1 MNSKNKHGEPGSP
14 TQPPSTPLVAGLS
27 RDAPPLSKGARAQK
41 NALIDEVFRLGLQ
54 HHRPAFRQL
63 GVYQTVRDT
72 ALGIVAGTSVGTLT
86 SALSLNGKEAESG
99 FSTTYYAFSKALWDL
114 QDVHLGT
121 FEATLP
127 LLPSEGPITAALD
140 ATMVEKTSPRLFGA
154 RFGHNASGPKGIG
167 VQLMLGVPL
176 SHLALIVPTR
186 ENFRASAITIGLDLI
201 PGKKK
206 KRKKAP
212 ALDSNL
218 PPRRRGRPTKEEAAA
233 RAILEPK
240 LPKATDVGLAQMQWL
255 RVAADELGAKDRLVI
270 VATDG
275 AYINKTILA
284 HLPQGVS
291 VAGRARKDARLY
303 APPSE
308 PGDLYGA
315 QLPTP
320 DEIAKDDAF
329 PVSTGRFYYGG
340 DIRELRY
347 KILPHPV
354 LWRFE
359 PKVVGVLRLIL
370 LKPIP
375 YIGPSGKRAYN
386 SNYYVLS
393 NDLTSPVETLIQAV
407 LDRWQIEVLHR
418 ELKHDIGL
426 GEDQC
431 RNPQSMARVPSM
443 IAATYALVKVAALRL
458 FGPNREDA
466 VFQSFPRW
474 RQYLEKSRARR
485 REVREKQAPVLR
497 PSAQD
502 ILTLL
507 RKELLF
513 RWIKGKS
520 RRTRSK

>member
-1 MNSKNKHGEPGSP
+1 MNSKHKHGEASSP
-14 TQPPSTPLVAGLS
+14 TQPPSSPLLTRPSTDTPPPKRVRAKKNSLVE
-27 RDAPPLSKGARAQK
+27 
-41 NALIDEVFRLGLQ
+41 EVFRLGFQ
-54 HHRPAFRQL
+54 YHRPAFRQA

-72 ALGIVAGTSVGTLT
+72 ALGIVAGASVGTLT
-86 SALSLNGKEAESG
+86 SALSLNGKEADKG
-99 FSTTYYAFSKALWDL
+99 FSTTYYAFSKALWDPHA
-114 QDVHLGT
+114 VHLGT
-121 FEATLP
+121 LEAAIP
-127 LLPSEGPITAALD
+127 LLPPNGPITAALD

-167 VQLMLGVPL
+167 IQLMLGVPL
-176 SHLALIVPTR
+176 SHLALIIPTR
-186 ENFRASAITIGLDLI
+186 ENFRASAISIGLDLI

-206 KRKKAP
+206 KRKKGP
-212 ALDSNL
+212 IRDSDPL
-218 PPRRRGRPTKEEAAA
+218 PRRRGRPTKEEAAA
-233 RAILEPK
+233 RAVLEPK
-240 LPKATDVGLAQMQWL
+240 LPRATDIGLSQIQWFRATL
-255 RVAADELGAKDRLVI
+255 NEMGAKDRLAI
-270 VATDG
+270 IATDG

-284 HLPQGVS
+284 HLPEGVS
-291 VAGRARKDARLY
+291 VVGRARKDARLFT
-303 APPSE
+303 PPSD
-308 PGDLYGA
+308 PDCLYGA

-354 LWRFE
+354 IWRFE

-375 YIGPSGKRAYN
+375 YMGPSGKRAYN
-386 SNYYVLS
+386 SNYYVLT
-393 NDLTSPVETLIQAV
+393 NDLTSPVEVLIQAV

-443 IAATYALVKVAALRL
+443 VAATYALVKVAALRL
-458 FGPNREDA
+458 YGPNREEA

-485 REVREKQAPVLR
+485 REAREKKAPVLR

-513 RWIKGKS
+513 RWINGKS